1 MDEKCTLNL
10 DTFDLPQELYKEI
23 CECSN
28 QKMIEYKK
36 KLENEVK
43 DILLK

>member
-10 DTFDLPQELYKEI
+10 DTFDLPQELYKGI
-23 CECSN
+23 IECVS